1 MTCSNDGSLRLWDR
15 QTYKQV
21 LLYIIRYDVT
31 TPLSYM
37 NLLMMVSY
45 Q

>member
-1 MTCSNDGSLRLWDR
+1 MTCSNDGSLRLWDT
-15 QTYKQV
+15 QSYKQV
-21 LLYIIRYDVT
+21 LLSIIRYDMT

-37 NLLMMVSY
+37 SLLMMVSY